1 MQVKIANKEYTLYF
15 GWEFLDQIN
24 NKFGLKVEAEG
35 QDINTRS
42 AGLPF
47 MQSGL
52 SSYDPIALVKVIQ
65 AGTATEPQKPSLIN
79 VRQFVEELLIN
90 KPKEYKEFVDEL
102 SNEIKKEPMLKAMDK
117 LNK

>member
-1 MQVKIANKEYTLYF
+1 M
-15 GWEFLDQIN
+15 
-24 NKFGLKVEAEG
+24 
-35 QDINTRS
+35 
-42 AGLPF
+42 
-47 MQSGL
+47 
-52 SSYDPIALVKVIQ
+52 KVIQ
-65 AGTATEPQKPSLIN
+65 AGKATEPQKPSLVN